1 MGNRFPAN
9 TRESDKTLQWVG
21 ETVGFV
27 GGGKS
32 IDSSCSAPQRNSS
45 SILRM
50 SDRGSPDI
58 RRNSAPFHRPPI
70 QHGRRAG
77 TKRGTTSITGA
88 IKSHFE
94 AQNERGKMSTLR
106 LYAVPLI
113 LILWA
118 MAIDFLGNSKSL
130 VVIRLVTVAVAAF
143 ISLRESVR
151 NNNERKRRNGG

>member
-1 MGNRFPAN
+1 
-9 TRESDKTLQWVG
+9 
-21 ETVGFV
+21 
-27 GGGKS
+27 
-32 IDSSCSAPQRNSS
+32 
-45 SILRM
+45 
-50 SDRGSPDI
+50 
-58 RRNSAPFHRPPI
+58 
-70 QHGRRAG
+70 
-77 TKRGTTSITGA
+77 
-88 IKSHFE
+88 
-94 AQNERGKMSTLR
+94 MSTLR